1 MCELEAPIIV
11 GIVEETSVRN
21 NSKSAKFEFL
31 GPVFNQSLK
40 ESSIHQRSKESSIHQ
55 RSKESSIH
63 QRLEES
69 KIHQRLEESSIH
81 KNCGVSIRKFFQ
93 QTNHH
98 TDKIY

>member
-40 ESSIHQRSKESSIHQ
+40 ESSIHQR
-55 RSKESSIH
+55 
-63 QRLEES
+63 LEES